1 MEVLVNLQ
9 RELKFAQ
16 FVFTDTWLIVKEDD
30 SDTYL
35 RVGCV
40 YLVFIISSSSASN
53 YARLQTFR
61 AVLLTITC

>member
-16 FVFTDTWLIVKEDD
+16 FVFTGAWLIVKEDD

-35 RVGCV
+35 RVRCD
-40 YLVFIISSSSASN
+40 YLVFIVSSSLASN
-53 YARLQTFR
+53 YVRLQTFR
-61 AVLLTITC
+61 AVLLTIAS